1 MVRAANERSTIFYV
15 GCITWMVCSI
25 LLTVWG
31 FGVVAFCGSILLAIW
46 AFGLRDKFSNEET
59 ASAYSVF
66 NKDGQAI
73 VGGFTAGQFDRQ
85 LRGGF
90 ATRSTTSND
99 GNDDPVK
106 GSVATAEVSTAA
118 AKTTDANERLRR
130 RTAAAAA
137 AEKRFQTQTDS

>member
-1 MVRAANERSTIFYV
+1 MVRAANERSTLFYV
-15 GCITWMVCSI
+15 GGMAWVICSI

-46 AFGLRDKFSNEET
+46 WFGFREKFSNEET

-73 VGGFTAGQFDRQ
+73 VGGFTASQFDRQ

-90 ATRSTTSND
+90 APR
-99 GNDDPVK
+99 DDADNPVK
-106 GSVATAEVSTAA
+106 GSIATAAEVSTTAA
-118 AKTTDANERLRR
+118 AVKTTDANERLRR
-130 RTAAAAA
+130 RTAAAVA
-137 AEKRFQTQTDS
+137 AEKRFQTTQTAS